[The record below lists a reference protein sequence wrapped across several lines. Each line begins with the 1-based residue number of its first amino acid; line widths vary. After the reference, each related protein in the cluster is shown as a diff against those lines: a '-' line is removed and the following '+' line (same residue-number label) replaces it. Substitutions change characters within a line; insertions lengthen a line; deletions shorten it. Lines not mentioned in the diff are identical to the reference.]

1 MDMMI
6 LGETIRSNVD
16 GTTFLGFWM
25 PARGNDG
32 VGAIETFLVNG
43 TGFTVKM
50 QTKTSDATDAG
61 AADIGSASIGTTLGI
76 TKFDVTNAK
85 DLVRYVIVGPANQY
99 MHFQFLQPQW
109 APN

>member
-6 LGETIRSNVD
+6 LGETIRSNSD
-16 GTTFLGFWM
+16 GTTFTGFWM

-32 VGAIETFLVNG
+32 VGAVETFLVSG
-43 TGFTVKM
+43 TGFTVEM
-50 QTKTSDATDAG
+50 ETKTSDANDTG
-61 AADIGSASIGTTLGI
+61 AASIGSASIGTTPGV

-85 DLVRYVIVGPANQY
+85 DLVRYVIEGPQNQY
-99 MHFQFLQPQW
+99 MHFQLMQPQW